1 MKKTF
6 LLLGVALLLAACNNK
21 DYIPSKDKDLDG
33 EKAELVSP
41 DPAKTK
47 IFVLNEGGMGSNNA
61 SLDFLRISDG
71 KYVTGAFKKMNPE
84 IGAGLGDVGNDIA
97 INGDE
102 VWIIVNN
109 SGLVEVISAIDE
121 TEITA
126 IAVPTPRNIAF
137 DSNNAYVTSWAG
149 AYANGTYD
157 ANGNYSITDSKN
169 IKGQVYRIDLKT
181 KAVTGSIEVGY
192 QPEGIACYN
201 GKIYVANSGGIS
213 CQLPPDYSYDNTV
226 SIIDAAS
233 WKVTQTVP
241 VEVNLKNVYSDG
253 KGVIYVTTLGDY
265 WATHSGLYYFYA
277 DNPTEIHKA
286 GKGQQKPGDLQ
297 VSYSCISGDTV
308 YCVATKNEFD
318 WNAEHVYYIWSF
330 AVIDNATDQ
339 GRIILY
345 PQELK
350 GSPYGLGVLDHHGDD
365 GGHYL
370 FVGDAGDFFNP
381 GTVSC
386 YAIDFNPAG
395 KRWTVNAGVFPGHF
409 AIW

>member
-21 DYIPSKDKDLDG
+21 DYIPSKDKNLDG

-157 ANGNYSITDSKN
+157 ANGNFSITDSKN

-253 KGVIYVTTLGDY
+253 KGVIYVTSMGDY
-265 WATHSGLYYFYA
+265 WATHTGLYYFSKEWIDKVTKVQNQLA
-277 DNPTEIHKA
+277 N
-286 GKGQQKPGDLQ
+286 GQQPDEWYGYGVRMEEK
-297 VSYSCISGDTV
+297 DT
-308 YCVATKNEFD
+308 T
-318 WNAEHVYYIWSF
+318 
-330 AVIDNATDQ
+330 
-339 GRIILY
+339 G
-345 PQELK
+345 
-350 GSPYGLGVLDHHGDD
+350 
-365 GGHYL
+365 
-370 FVGDAGDFFNP
+370 FV
-381 GTVSC
+381 
-386 YAIDFNPAG
+386 
-395 KRWTVNAGVFPGHF
+395 VFH
-409 AIW
+409 